1 MKDNMVDCL
10 QLARSNIC
18 PRRVFQTCVSEARKK
33 KKGASSRWLFLI
45 YLSVFFT
52 FQHTCPPHP
61 PPSSSAS
68 RSPTFVCL
76 HRPIFGQPLR
86 QWRRSPTRQS
96 NQKTISRPESTAQP
110 VRSILLEALLPPVLY
125 NLYFWPRRSQP
136 AQKNTT
142 RATRT
147 ARSPQSRNVGVLQT
161 EATTLSC
168 RLVAVTFI
176 SCRGCTW
183 YLVPVSA
190 VTERQSR

>member
-1 MKDNMVDCL
+1 M
-10 QLARSNIC
+10 
-18 PRRVFQTCVSEARKK
+18 
-33 KKGASSRWLFLI
+33 I

-52 FQHTCPPHP
+52 FQQTCPPHP

-68 RSPTFVCL
+68 RSPTCFCL
-76 HRPIFGQPLR
+76 HRPPSSANRQPLR

-96 NQKTISRPESTAQP
+96 NRKTISRPESTAQP
-110 VRSILLEALLPPVLY
+110 VQSILLETRLPPVLY

-168 RLVAVTFI
+168 RLVALTFI

-183 YLVPVSA
+183 NLVPVSA